1 MANKPKNQNQTFHG
15 WKDDIEDWAQMWDEM
30 QGTDIHPPAA
40 PKAEI
45 AAWDEQDVNNPHD
58 IYYSYV
64 ADLADRER
72 GGKVKSEPYA
82 HHVQEE
88 DDDGLIQEDQRTPNP
103 VYPDSSGPDHETT
116 PPVWVNDKIIKEIQQ
131 LKDKLFELENKL
143 ATDMGGGK
151 KWPTKPNKAEV
162 TQKSPSPLSERIEK
176 LRKDIEEVS
185 SELGVEY
192 EPSPWVVK
200 RD

>member
-1 MANKPKNQNQTFHG
+1 MGNKPTNNQPNTYHG
-15 WKDDIEDWAQMWDEM
+15 WKDQIEDWAGMWDEM
-30 QGTDIHPPAA
+30 EASNIHPPAA

-45 AAWDEQDVNNPHD
+45 AAWDSKDTNPND
-58 IYYSYV
+58 IYYSYI
-64 ADLADRER
+64 ADLASREDT
-72 GGKVKSEPYA
+72 SEPYGG
-82 HHVQEE
+82 HIQEE
-88 DDDGLIQEDQRTPNP
+88 EGVLQEDLRTPNP
-103 VYPDSSGPDHETT
+103 VYPDSAGPDHTTT
-116 PPVWVNDKIIKEIQQ
+116 PPVWVNEKVVKEIQS

-143 ATDMGGGK
+143 ATDLGGGK
-151 KWPTKPNKAEV
+151 NWPEKPNKAEV
-162 TQKSPSPLSERIEK
+162 TQKSPSPISERIEK

>member
-1 MANKPKNQNQTFHG
+1 MANTPKNQPQTFYG

-30 QGTDIHPPAA
+30 QGSNVHPPAA

-45 AAWDEQDVNNPHD
+45 AAWDEHDVDNPHD
-58 IYYSYV
+58 IYYSYI

-72 GGKVKSEPYA
+72 NGTAKSEPYA
-82 HHVQEE
+82 HHIQE
-88 DDDGLIQEDQRTPNP
+88 DDGLIQEDLRTPNP
-103 VYPDSSGPDHETT
+103 VYPDSAGPDHTTT
-116 PPVWVNDKIIKEIQQ
+116 PPVWVSEKIVKEIQQ
-131 LKDKLFELENKL
+131 LKDQLFELENKL
-143 ATDMGGGK
+143 ATEIGGGK
-151 KWPTKPNKAEV
+151 KWAEKPEI
-162 TQKSPSPLSERIEK
+162 QKSKPLSERMEK